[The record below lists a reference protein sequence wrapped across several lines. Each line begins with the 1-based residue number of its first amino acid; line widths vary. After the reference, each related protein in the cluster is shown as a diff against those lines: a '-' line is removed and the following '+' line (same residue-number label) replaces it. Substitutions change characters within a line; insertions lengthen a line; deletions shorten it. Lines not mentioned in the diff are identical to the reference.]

1 MPLNIN
7 YINTYKKHQQIGK
20 DFSSTCGRLESFR
33 LSVSDKFNRA
43 VCKSDIDFVIGL
55 PS

>member
-1 MPLNIN
+1 MSLNIN
-7 YINTYKKHQQIGK
+7 YINTYEKHQQIGK

-33 LSVSDKFNRA
+33 HSVSGKFKCA